1 MEKNIGLVIES
12 LWLLHLQTARRCDQY
27 FQKKNIYEKLRRMY
41 QVHWFADISRKTV
54 FRWKSHQTWTSVT
67 LTNYGKYPE
76 WNISVVN

>member
-1 MEKNIGLVIES
+1 MKAFDYCTYKQLADVTNIS
-12 LWLLHLQTARRCDQY
+12 K
-27 FQKKNIYEKLRRMY
+27 KKNIYEKLRRMY